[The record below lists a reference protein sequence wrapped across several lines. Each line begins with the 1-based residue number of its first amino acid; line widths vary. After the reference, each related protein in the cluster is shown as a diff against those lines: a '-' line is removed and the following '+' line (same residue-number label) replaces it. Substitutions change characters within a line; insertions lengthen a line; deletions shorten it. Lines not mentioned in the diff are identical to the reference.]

1 MNTGMIESW
10 AGNPLEIGAMYPFV
24 GGEFVFF
31 ILAVIFWIV
40 WMIRQMQSESSMYQE
55 EVAKL
60 KEGDL
65 KARVAPSSQ

>member
-1 MNTGMIESW
+1 MNTGMIENW

-24 GGEFVFF
+24 GGEFFFF
-31 ILAVIFWIV
+31 ILAVIFWMV
-40 WMIRQMQSESSMYQE
+40 WMIRQMQSENSMYQE

>member
-1 MNTGMIESW
+1 MSTGMIESW
-10 AGNPLEIGAMYPFV
+10 AGNPLEIGAMYHFV